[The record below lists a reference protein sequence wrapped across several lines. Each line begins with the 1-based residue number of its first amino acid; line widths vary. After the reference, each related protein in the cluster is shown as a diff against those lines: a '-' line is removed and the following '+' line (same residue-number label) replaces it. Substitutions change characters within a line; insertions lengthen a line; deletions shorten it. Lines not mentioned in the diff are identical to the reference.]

1 MMACPGL
8 ATSISAA
15 VAPARSQTLPQPAP
29 LVTGRVLRMRL
40 ADGSRQLYYL
50 YLPRHLETPGRI
62 LVAVHGISR
71 NAREHAERFA
81 PLAEQAGVVLVAPR
95 FNRKR
100 YSRYQ
105 RLVAGPGGRRS
116 DRMFD
121 AVVGEVRGLVGMPDA
136 PLYLFGYSGGAQFV
150 HRYAMAYPRRVARA
164 VIGAAGWYT
173 FPDARVRYPRG
184 LRSDPEELRLDSPA
198 CLQVPMTVVVGGDDT
213 ARDDALNQSRRIDRQ
228 QGENRRE
235 RGRRWIAAMQAAA
248 RAVGLA
254 TPYHFEVM
262 AGVGHDFSA
271 AMRVGN
277 MGSLVFDHLFGD
289 RWRRGTN

>member
-1 MMACPGL
+1 MACPGL
-8 ATSISAA
+8 AAQTSAA
-15 VAPARSQTLPQPAP
+15 LAPAGSQTLPQPA
-29 LVTGRVLRMRL
+29 LLATGRVLRMRL

-50 YLPRHLETPGRI
+50 YLPRRLEPPGRI
-62 LVAVHGISR
+62 LVSVHGISR

-95 FNRKR
+95 FSRKR

-105 RLVAGPGGRRS
+105 RLVAGAGGRRS
-116 DRMFD
+116 DHLLD
-121 AVVGEVRGLVGMPDA
+121 AVVAAVRGLVDLPDT

-184 LRSDPEELRLDSPA
+184 LRCDPEELRLDCPA

-235 RGRRWIAAMQAAA
+235 RGRRWIAAMQEAA
-248 RAVGLA
+248 RVMGLA

-262 AGVGHDFSA
+262 ADVGHDFTA
-271 AMRVGN
+271 AMRVGD
-277 MGSLVFDHLFGD
+277 MGALVFDHLFGD
-289 RWRRGTN
+289 RWPHSGN